1 MTGRIL
7 FALVWMIIAVG
18 IALPLYPRDLPEVMV
33 AAAAEP
39 VQLVAGTDEF
49 ACEDCVVPDAGPA
62 RCKSPAVPAVFVP
75 LEQGVSLTIG
85 VILPTGPSRLHGAP
99 GLVSS
104 KLPAI

>member
-7 FALVWMIIAVG
+7 FALVWLIIAAGV
-18 IALPLYPRDLPEVMV
+18 ALPLYPRDLPEVMV

-39 VQLVAGTDEF
+39 VQLVAGSNEF

-75 LEQGVSLTIG
+75 LEYGARVTIG

-99 GLVSS
+99 RLLSS